1 MSLFKK
7 ILGREGEDRAAK
19 YLSRAGYRIIDR
31 NYSTRS
37 GEIDLV
43 ALDRGELVFIEVKT
57 RSSDAYGSPELAVN
71 QRKQGRMVKAAL
83 AYIKYKKLHQYPC
96 RFDVVAISGGEEVQ
110 LIRNAFEMD
119 RTNF

>member
-7 ILGREGEDRAAK
+7 ILGREGEDRAAS
-19 YLSRAGYRIIDR
+19 YLSQAGYRIIDR
-31 NYSTRS
+31 NYSTKN

-71 QRKQGRMVKAAL
+71 LRKQARMVKAAL
-83 AYIKYKKLHQYPC
+83 TYIKYKKLHQFPC
-96 RFDVVAISGGEEVQ
+96 RFDVVAISEGQDVQ